1 MQEEKVTETKIKYL
15 DDVKPTATA
24 AMSNAT
30 LLKMI
35 TPKTHGTK
43 YSFNVM
49 RLQPGGVVA
58 VQDHPEEHCILVLS
72 GEGRVLLNE
81 HWFSISQ
88 GGFAHIPAGM
98 VHSFENL
105 SSAQVD
111 ILILKL

>member
-1 MQEEKVTETKIKYL
+1 MTENKIKYL
-15 DDVKPTATA
+15 DDVNPTTTA

-30 LLKMI
+30 LLELI

-58 VQDHPEEHCILVLS
+58 LQDHPEEHCIFVLS

-81 HWFSISQ
+81 DWFSISQ
-88 GGFAHIPAGM
+88 GGFTYIPAGM
-98 VHSFENL
+98 VHSFENH
-105 SSAQVD
+105 SSATVD